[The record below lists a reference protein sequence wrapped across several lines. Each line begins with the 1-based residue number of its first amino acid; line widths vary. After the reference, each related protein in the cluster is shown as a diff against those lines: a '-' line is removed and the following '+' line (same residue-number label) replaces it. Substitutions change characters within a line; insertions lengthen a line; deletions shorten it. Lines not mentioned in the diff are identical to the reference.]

1 MQHFFAVLIDF
12 WTQFHMPILRWSDFI
27 EILIIAF
34 LVYHMLNWAKN
45 TRAWALLRGV
55 AVIAAV
61 VIIASF
67 FNMTPIL

>member
-1 MQHFFAVLIDF
+1 
-12 WTQFHMPILRWSDFI
+12 MPILRWTDFI

-55 AVIAAV
+55 AE
-61 VIIASF
+61 
-67 FNMTPIL
+67 NEG